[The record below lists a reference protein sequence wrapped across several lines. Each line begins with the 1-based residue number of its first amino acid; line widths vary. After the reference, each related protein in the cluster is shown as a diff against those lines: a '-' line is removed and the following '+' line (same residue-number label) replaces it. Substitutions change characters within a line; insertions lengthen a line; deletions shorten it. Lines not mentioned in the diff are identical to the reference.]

1 MNIKNINKYNHNR
14 NIILDYTNEINN
26 KIKKIK
32 NKTLKEEY
40 NEDKLNEISKIM
52 CEIYQKLILI

>member
-52 CEIYQKLILI
+52 CEIYLKLILI